1 MKKTDVPILYTI
13 GHSTRDID
21 SFIELLLQHNIMV
34 LVDVRRFPG
43 SRKFPHFHKDSLAKS
58 LNAQNIKY
66 VHIEKLGGRRK
77 PIKNSK
83 NTAWRNIYFRAYAD
97 YMETQ
102 DFQEAIDELS
112 DIAKHNTT
120 VIMCSEAVWW
130 RCHRALIS
138 DFLKVKGWNVQHI
151 LSKTNT
157 QVHPFTSPAK
167 VIDQQ
172 LVYTK

>member
-1 MKKTDVPILYTI
+1 MKKTNAVTIYTI

-21 SFIELLLQHNIMV
+21 SFIELLLQHNIKI

-58 LNAQNIKY
+58 LKAQNIEY
-66 VHIEKLGGRRK
+66 LHLEGLGGRRK

-83 NTAWRNIYFRAYAD
+83 NTAWRNISFQAYAD

-102 DFQEAIDELS
+102 DFQEAIMELS
-112 DIAKHNTT
+112 DIAKQNTT
-120 VIMCSEAVWW
+120 AIMCSEAVWW

-151 LSKTNT
+151 LSKTQT
-157 QVHPFTSPAK
+157 QPHPFTSPAK

-172 LVYTK
+172 LFYTE